1 MPVFS
6 PSSRLR
12 RFKSA
17 IKDKAAK
24 NYARVKQTLTQ
35 KVNGVMEKTKQHY
48 RFSKLVKELKARKAF
63 FKGRSFPFDTYFSL
77 AESSSAR
84 FKLGLDFFE
93 NVWPHAAFNGMEN
106 EFLLD
111 GSFRS
116 AGFFK
121 DSADAKQKAGKFV
134 AVLKQLRGDRRH
146 VSIAILLT
154 LFRKVNGNFGVFEER
169 GSFHRLVNMLNEP
182 FPLQRIEDYLVSKAE
197 HKRVRPESV
206 IKERDTIGLV
216 GKEMVG
222 LARQDNVVLRV
233 IDKEQYA
240 IWKQLYEEGL
250 DVEPILPAS
259 SETAAE
265 TKLKLRRNQV
275 FVKSKVVGRS
285 LADLIYSRNL
295 DRAQVRAIARQMI
308 ATMVNVWKHG
318 YVHKHPHLHNWCVEF
333 EGAHPKVTLIDFS
346 MVKRSSDRAE
356 TMKDIEEFSSKLD
369 EFQRISNQFVF
380 NHPQNEMLERRVF
393 GE

>member
-1 MPVFS
+1 
-6 PSSRLR
+6 
-12 RFKSA
+12 
-17 IKDKAAK
+17 
-24 NYARVKQTLTQ
+24 
-35 KVNGVMEKTKQHY
+35 
-48 RFSKLVKELKARKAF
+48 
-63 FKGRSFPFDTYFSL
+63 
-77 AESSSAR
+77 
-84 FKLGLDFFE
+84 
-93 NVWPHAAFNGMEN
+93 
-106 EFLLD
+106 
-111 GSFRS
+111 
-116 AGFFK
+116 
-121 DSADAKQKAGKFV
+121 
-134 AVLKQLRGDRRH
+134 
-146 VSIAILLT
+146 
-154 LFRKVNGNFGVFEER
+154 
-169 GSFHRLVNMLNEP
+169 
-182 FPLQRIEDYLVSKAE
+182 LQRIEDYLVSKAE